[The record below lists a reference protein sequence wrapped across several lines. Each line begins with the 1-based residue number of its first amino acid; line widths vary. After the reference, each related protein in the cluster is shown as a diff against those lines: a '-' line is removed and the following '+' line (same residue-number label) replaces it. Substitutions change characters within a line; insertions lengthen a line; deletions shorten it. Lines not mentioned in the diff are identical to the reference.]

1 MYAMLQRWTRP
12 GTVVAAFIGVLVL
25 TGCQATGGGTLASPD
40 ASCARPV
47 TFGFVFRVPTFG
59 ADGTF
64 AGSFQDPCAVLGAM
78 NGVSF
83 NGAGA
88 MTHGTAPLQA
98 PPLSGG
104 CLVGSP
110 SYESRDPA
118 NPGSG
123 VFSLTVCDS
132 ANAYGQ
138 ATAGAARANA
148 QNTDGDLVLIQ
159 VLSGPYATYTFTGT
173 VVHGNIVV
181 RQ

>member
-1 MYAMLQRWTRP
+1 MHAMLPRWSRP
-12 GTVVAAFIGVLVL
+12 GVVAAFIGVFIL
-25 TGCQATGGGTLASPD
+25 TGCQANGGGTLASPN
-40 ASCARPV
+40 APCARPV
-47 TFGFVFRVPTFG
+47 SFGFVFSVPTFG

-64 AGSFQDPCAVLGAM
+64 AGSFNDPCAVLGTM

-98 PPLSGG
+98 PPLFGG
-104 CLVGSP
+104 CMVGSP

-123 VFSLTVCDS
+123 VFSLMVCDS

-138 ATAGAARANA
+138 TAGAARASA
-148 QNTDGDLVLIQ
+148 QNADGDVVVIQ
-159 VLSGPYATYTFTGT
+159 VLSGPYATYSFTGT
-173 VVHGNIVV
+173 VVHGNVVV